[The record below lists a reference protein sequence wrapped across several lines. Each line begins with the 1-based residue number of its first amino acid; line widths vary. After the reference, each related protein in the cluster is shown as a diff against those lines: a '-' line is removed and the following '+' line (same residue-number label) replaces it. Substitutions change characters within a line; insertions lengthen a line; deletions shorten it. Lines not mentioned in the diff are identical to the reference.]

1 MRLVVLGASGGCGG
15 WAVKLAAKRG
25 HQVRAVVRRGSD
37 CALPDGAERVEAD
50 VLDDADLAR
59 AISGCDAVLSCLGLR
74 RRHPWNPWSRLISP
88 PDLTERVA
96 RGLVATL
103 PASGVQRLVAISA
116 AGVAESRPLV
126 SAPLRWLIARSQL
139 RVAYEDLARME
150 CVLGGSSLASLAS
163 LASLDW
169 VAVRPVTLVDGPPTG
184 RAAPV
189 ERYGLLDR
197 VRRADVAAWMIA
209 AVESPERGTA
219 HTPLLGTRR
228 A

>member
-1 MRLVVLGASGGCGG
+1 
-15 WAVKLAAKRG
+15 
-25 HQVRAVVRRGSD
+25 
-37 CALPDGAERVEAD
+37 
-50 VLDDADLAR
+50 
-59 AISGCDAVLSCLGLR
+59 
-74 RRHPWNPWSRLISP
+74 
-88 PDLTERVA
+88 
-96 RGLVATL
+96 
-103 PASGVQRLVAISA
+103 
-116 AGVAESRPLV
+116 
-126 SAPLRWLIARSQL
+126 
-139 RVAYEDLARME
+139 ME